1 MGIFRLRPKEDRA
14 AQEPSQNLLRDFGE
28 VGVFFLPGTG
38 PKIPYFPRFPLSHLG
53 LQTGF

>member
-28 VGVFFLPGTG
+28 VGVFFA
-38 PKIPYFPRFPLSHLG
+38 RNRSENPLFS
-53 LQTGF
+53 QGFLCPI

>member
-28 VGVFFLPGTG
+28 VGVFFCPEQVRKPPIFPG
-38 PKIPYFPRFPLSHLG
+38 FPLPHLG